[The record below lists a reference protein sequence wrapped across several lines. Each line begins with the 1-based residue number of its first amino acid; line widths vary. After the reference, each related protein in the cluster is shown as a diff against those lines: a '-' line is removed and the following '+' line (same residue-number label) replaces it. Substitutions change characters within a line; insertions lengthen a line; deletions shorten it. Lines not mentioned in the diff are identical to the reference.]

1 MKSVRGILMVVCL
14 LMLVGCGKSSHLM
27 LTIVSEPNI
36 NDGVLLPMDIMAV
49 SDGKTDQI
57 LEIGP
62 EDWFGDSLRESMRP
76 GAKGN
81 IQRLAIGSDS
91 TKTVELTIGEDVERV
106 VVFADFETS
115 TDRESQEIIIVPTGM
130 FKNKVVI
137 EVETS
142 KMRVKK

>member
-1 MKSVRGILMVVCL
+1 MRSGRAIVMVICL
-14 LMLVGCGKSSHLM
+14 FMLVGCGKSSSM
-27 LTIVSEPNI
+27 MVTIVSEPDI

-49 SDGKTDQI
+49 NEDKTDQI

-62 EDWFGDSLRESMRP
+62 EDWFGDSLRDSMRP

-81 IQRLAIGSDS
+81 VHRLAIDADS
-91 TKTVELTIGEDVERV
+91 KKVVEVKLAEDVERV

-142 KMRVKK
+142 KMRVQK

>member
-1 MKSVRGILMVVCL
+1 MKLGRGILMVICL

-27 LTIVSEPNI
+27 VTIVSEPDI

-49 SDGKTDQI
+49 NESKTDQI

-62 EDWFGDSLRESMRP
+62 EDWFGDPLRESMRP

-81 IQRLAIGSDS
+81 IQRLAIGADA
-91 TKTVELTIGEDVERV
+91 TKEVEIALGEDVERV
-106 VVFADFETS
+106 IVFTDFETS
-115 TDRESQEIIIVPTGM
+115 TDRESQEIVIVPTGM

-137 EVETS
+137 DVETS
-142 KMRVKK
+142 KMRVRK